1 MAGLFQQFQT
11 ALQQQQSSQSAQA
24 GGKKHRPVR
33 KPVRAAAKPKA
44 KPKRL
49 VNKRALHNKLM
60 KQLGGFF
67 EDIANFT
74 NDSSDDKTM
83 TKEEKAKYTNNPPS
97 AHSMAQPSSKEQLTV
112 NDMVNAFP
120 IPKAKGG
127 ARRYKKVVP
136 KKAVPKKAAPER
148 RPVVRNYRFSGG
160 YEEDDDMEEFEE
172 MSQGASG
179 TATSM
184 IPVSTGGRMHRRAPV
199 RRAPVRRVPV
209 RRARSPSSATRRP
222 RPRVRRA

>member
-1 MAGLFQQFQT
+1 MAGLFQQFQN
-11 ALQQQQSSQSAQA
+11 ALQQQSSQSSSAQA
-24 GGKKHRPVR
+24 GGKKRRPVR

-49 VNKRALHNKLM
+49 VNKRALHNRLM

-67 EDIANFT
+67 EDIAEFT
-74 NDSSDDKTM
+74 NESSDGKSM

-120 IPKAKGG
+120 IPKVKGG

-136 KKAVPKKAAPER
+136 KKAAASKK
-148 RPVVRNYRFSGG
+148 RPVVRKYRFSGG
-160 YEEDDDMEEFEE
+160 YEEDGDMEEFEE

-184 IPVSTGGRMHRRAPV
+184 IPVSTGGRMHRRSPV
-199 RRAPVRRVPV
+199 RRTPV
-209 RRARSPSSATRRP
+209 RRARSPSSSTRRP
-222 RPRVRRA
+222 RPRVRRV

>member
-1 MAGLFQQFQT
+1 MAGLFQQFQN
-11 ALQQQQSSQSAQA
+11 ALQQQQSLQSAQA
-24 GGKKHRPVR
+24 GGKKRRPVR

-49 VNKRALHNKLM
+49 VNKRALHNRLM

-67 EDIANFT
+67 EDIAEFT
-74 NDSSDDKTM
+74 NDSSDGKTM

-120 IPKAKGG
+120 KSLAPPSGSSVKGG
-127 ARRYKKVVP
+127 ARRYKK
-136 KKAVPKKAAPER
+136 ATPKKAAPKK
-148 RPVVRNYRFSGG
+148 RPVVRKYRFSGG
-160 YEEDDDMEEFEE
+160 YEEDGDMEEFEE

-184 IPVSTGGRMHRRAPV
+184 IPVSTGGRMHRRSPV
-199 RRAPVRRVPV
+199 RRTPV
-209 RRARSPSSATRRP
+209 RRARSPSSSTRRP
-222 RPRVRRA
+222 RPRVRRV

>member
-1 MAGLFQQFQT
+1 MAGLFQQFQN
-11 ALQQQQSSQSAQA
+11 ALQQQQSLQSAQA
-24 GGKKHRPVR
+24 GGKKRRPVR

-74 NDSSDDKTM
+74 NDSSDGKTM
-83 TKEEKAKYTNNPPS
+83 TKEEKAKYTNLPS
-97 AHSMAQPSSKEQLTV
+97 NTMKEQLTV
-112 NDMVNAFP
+112 NDMANSFP
-120 IPKAKGG
+120 KSLAPLSGSSVKGG
-127 ARRYKKVVP
+127 VRRYKK
-136 KKAVPKKAAPER
+136 AAPKR
-148 RPVVRNYRFSGG
+148 RPVVRNYRLSGG
-160 YEEDDDMEEFEE
+160 YEEDGDMEQFEE
-172 MSQGASG
+172 SSMGASG
-179 TATSM
+179 TATST
-184 IPVSTGGRMHRRAPV
+184 IPVSIGGRMHRRSPV
-199 RRAPVRRVPV
+199 RRAPV